1 MEILAV
7 LALLYLAAAPDRLS
21 LAFTRGVSGAARG
34 AATGKTPSTRKARKR
49 SPRGRAAL
57 AGWREGIATAR
68 TRREAGRDLWSRGS
82 RGAGRVAGGT
92 TSIAKGIRDAVQARR
107 AQSGDDVDEPGTSSG
122 TAGRAGRGWTF
133 ARPVRRPRT
142 APTSDASGLVVDQD
156 GKTVTPAP
164 DSAPKP
170 APVAPETAPDAPKA
184 PEATTTPKT
193 PETALKP
200 APEPAPTTGATTNT
214 NPAPNGAIPMS
225 LANTELSN
233 IDDYEKELKAV
244 EAAVGLV
251 AEAMETVRKWGNNL
265 PERWAAAGW
274 GTAGLDRSVTNIA
287 ETVGALKMP
296 ALAEAFASARTE
308 VTKARGVGEVAEAVK
323 ARGKTEAF
331 RGN

>member
-7 LALLYLAAAPDRLS
+7 LAVMYLVAAPDRVS
-21 LAFTRGVSGAARG
+21 LALTRGLFGAARG
-34 AATGKTPSTRKARKR
+34 AATGKTPKARKK
-49 SPRGRAAL
+49 SPRQRAMFD
-57 AGWREGIATAR
+57 GWREGVAAAR
-68 TRREAGRDLWSRGS
+68 TRRDAGRDLWSRGS

-92 TSIAKGIRDAVQARR
+92 ASLARGIHGTVRARR
-107 AQSGDDVDEPGTSSG
+107 NRADVDQPSSS
-122 TAGRAGRGWTF
+122 TDDAAPKASRGWAF
-133 ARPVRRPRT
+133 PRRVRRPRT

-156 GKTVTPAP
+156 GNSVTPDPEQAP
-164 DSAPKP
+164 EP
-170 APVAPETAPDAPKA
+170 APTA
-184 PEATTTPKT
+184 PEAVPDAAPRAPESTTAPKT
-193 PETALKP
+193 PETALTP
-200 APEPAPTTGATTNT
+200 APESAPTGATTTNT
-214 NPAPNGAIPMS
+214 NTAPNGAIAMS

-251 AEAMETVRKWGNNL
+251 AEAMDKVRKWGNNL
-265 PERWAAAGW
+265 PERWTAAGW

-296 ALAEAFASARTE
+296 AVAEAFAAARTE
-308 VTKARGVGEVAEAVK
+308 VTKARGLGEAAEAVK